1 MYGVRL
7 MTQLFICYPPN
18 QVHLINHQ
26 MNLNFSTKNPNLSL
40 SLSPY
45 HQAPDSFPEAKRV
58 FEPRLLLEDHCD
70 PKPGASGGSCAW
82 VGCHWLRTLVQS
94 TGPMWMMGEIT
105 TVTCEWWSSK
115 GVKQSA
121 GQIQTWQWLKIRIL
135 FDDLRMR
142 TQPGEMG
149 YKTRKSRQVIPL
161 DMIGL
166 GVQFVTKNLWGSAF
180 LGVGWSL
187 TLLKENNM
195 AGQRM

>member
-58 FEPRLLLEDHCD
+58 FEPRLLLEDHYD

-94 TGPMWMMGEIT
+94 TGPM
-105 TVTCEWWSSK
+105 
-115 GVKQSA
+115 
-121 GQIQTWQWLKIRIL
+121 
-135 FDDLRMR
+135 
-142 TQPGEMG
+142 
-149 YKTRKSRQVIPL
+149 
-161 DMIGL
+161 
-166 GVQFVTKNLWGSAF
+166 
-180 LGVGWSL
+180 
-187 TLLKENNM
+187 
-195 AGQRM
+195 